1 MRLAYIVIA
10 HRLPDQ
16 LLRLVQRLVADD
28 TTIMIHIDK
37 HAARGVF
44 GRFVR
49 GTRGLSNVHLLA
61 RSPCQW
67 GGYGHVRATL
77 TGIDELLGRDIS
89 FDHAILLTGQDY
101 PIKTNGQIADFFDRN
116 AGGSFMSYFALP
128 SQEWADGGLPR
139 FERWH
144 VRRFGRHVAVPLRR
158 RIPQRLRPFG
168 GSSYWCLTRDCV
180 EYIARFTGRNR
191 SFVDF
196 FKHVDIPDEL
206 IFQTLLMN
214 SPLAPTIVNDD
225 MRYINWKDEDVSSP
239 SVLGVH
245 DFPELARSTKLF
257 ARKFDTQVDVEI
269 LDRIDREILD
279 SDYDRT

>member
-16 LLRLVQRLVADD
+16 LLRLVKRLVADD

-37 HAARGVF
+37 HATRGVF
-44 GRFVR
+44 ERVVG
-49 GTRGLSNVHLLA
+49 GTRELSNVHLLK
-61 RSPCQW
+61 RFPCQW
-67 GGYGHVRATL
+67 GGYGHVRATMA
-77 TGIDELLGRDIS
+77 GIDELLGRDIS

-101 PIKTNGQIADFFDRN
+101 PIKTNGQIADFFGRN
-116 AGGSFMSYFALP
+116 AGRSFMSYFALP
-128 SQEWADGGLPR
+128 SPEWAAGGLPR

-144 VRRFGRHVAVPLRR
+144 VRRFGRHVAIPLRR
-158 RIPQRLRPFG
+158 RIPQKLRPFG

-180 EYIARFTGRNR
+180 EYVARFTDRDR

-225 MRYINWKDEDVSSP
+225 MRHINWKDEDLSSP
-239 SVLGVH
+239 FVLRVD
-245 DFPELARSTKLF
+245 DFPELARSNKLF
-257 ARKFDTQVDVEI
+257 ARKFDVQIDERI

-279 SDYDRT
+279 NDRDRA

>member
-1 MRLAYIVIA
+1 VRLAYIVIA

-16 LLRLVQRLVADD
+16 LLRLVQRLVGDG

-37 HAARGVF
+37 HAARGIFKRV
-44 GRFVR
+44 VA
-49 GTRGLSNVHLLA
+49 GTRELSNVHLLE

-77 TGIDELLGRDIS
+77 TGIDELLGRAIS

-101 PIKTNGQIADFFDRN
+101 PIKTNGQIVDFFDRN
-116 AGGSFMSYFALP
+116 AGRSFMSYFALP
-128 SQEWADGGLPR
+128 SPEWTDGGLPR
-139 FERWH
+139 FEHWH
-144 VRRFGRHVAVPLRR
+144 VRRFGRHVAVPVRR
-158 RIPQRLRPFG
+158 RIPQGLRPFG

-180 EYIARFTGRNR
+180 EYIARFTNRNR

-225 MRYINWKDEDVSSP
+225 MRYINWKNADASSP
-239 SVLGVH
+239 SVLRVH
-245 DFPELARSTKLF
+245 DYPEVARSTKLF
-257 ARKFDTQVDVEI
+257 ARKFDTQIDVEI

-279 SDYDRT
+279 SDHDRT